1 MSEKR
6 RRRRKTSGDSEES
19 EEENDKAAAEVEV
32 IAFMQK
38 KSGRG
43 KHSVVNLFYFRYC
56 MDCFKFVVFQLQQN

>member
-38 KSGRG
+38 NIWAWQTFSDQ
-43 KHSVVNLFYFRYC
+43 SIYFRYS
-56 MDCFKFVVFQLQQN
+56 F